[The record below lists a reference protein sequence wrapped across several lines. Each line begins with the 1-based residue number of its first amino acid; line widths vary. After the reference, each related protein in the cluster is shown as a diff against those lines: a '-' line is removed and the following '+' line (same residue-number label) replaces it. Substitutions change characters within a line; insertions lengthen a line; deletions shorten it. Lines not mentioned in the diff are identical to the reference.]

1 MKYLVSSRQM
11 KEIDRYTME
20 EIGIPSLVL
29 MERAAMKVAEE
40 AEKLSSLSDEILAV
54 CGTGNNGADG
64 VAAARMLK
72 LKGYRVSVLLA
83 GNRERGTEELKLQ
96 LDIAEKLDVPV
107 MEFGEFLPGKC
118 DILID
123 AVFGVGLGRA
133 VEGKYKELM
142 EVLKNLYPKKTIA
155 VDIPSGIHGESG
167 AVMGCALP
175 ADVTVTFGYEK
186 LGTALYPGRDY
197 SGTVIVADIG
207 FPEKSREYIGA
218 AAFALDQEDL
228 AEIPRRPSYSNKG
241 TFGKVL
247 IVAGAKNMGGAA
259 YLSALAAYRTGA
271 GLVKVLTAEENRLV
285 IQEKLPEAVVIPY
298 NTDIIME
305 NQEER
310 NRFSILVERECR
322 QADAVVLGPGLS
334 QAPHV
339 KTVVENVLSFVCS
352 PVILDADGLNTIATY
367 PELTGYY
374 TENVIITPHLGEMA
388 RLIGKNIPEIRENLL
403 ETAVNYAGK
412 YGITCVLKD
421 AATVVADKE
430 GNISVNKSG
439 CSAMAKGGSGDVLTG
454 MIAALIAQGMEE
466 SAAARMGVYLHG
478 LCGERAAARAGA
490 YGVLAHEI
498 ADEAGNVLKKLG

>member
-11 KEIDRYTME
+11 KEIDRYTIE

-40 AEKLSSLSDEILAV
+40 AEKLSNLSDEILSV

-72 LKGYRVSVLLA
+72 QKGYRVSVLLA
-83 GNRERGTEELKLQ
+83 GNRERGTKELRLQ

-123 AVFGVGLGRA
+123 AVFGVGLGRPI
-133 VEGKYKELM
+133 EGKYKELI
-142 EVLKNLYPKKTIA
+142 EVLKNLSPKKTIA
-155 VDIPSGIHGESG
+155 VDIPSGIHGDSG

-197 SGTVIVADIG
+197 SGKVIVADIG
-207 FPEKSREYIGA
+207 FPEKSREHIGA
-218 AAFALDQEDL
+218 AAFAMEKGDL

-259 YLSALAAYRTGA
+259 YLSALAAYRAGA

-285 IQEKLPEAVVIPY
+285 IQEKLPEAVVITY
-298 NTDIIME
+298 NTGIIME
-305 NQEER
+305 NPEER

-334 QAPHV
+334 QAHYV

-352 PVILDADGLNTIATY
+352 PVILDADGLNTIAEY

-388 RLIGKNIPEIRENLL
+388 RLTGKTVSEIRENLL

-412 YGITCVLKD
+412 FGITCVLKD

-430 GNISVNKSG
+430 GKISVNKSG

-478 LCGERAAARAGA
+478 LCGERAAAKAGA